1 MSDAALPYSY
11 TSSGRRPATALTLVA
26 VYGLLAA
33 GYVFVN
39 AAPVILG
46 AVALFTLPALYDLAA
61 DPRATLTLDATHIRW
76 HTPRQQA
83 EIALSEIDHL
93 RFDTRLDLSVRL
105 TVVRP
110 SGVKIRVPYPATPP
124 HTTFEPLARAAGLR
138 TRRHHFSLLG

>member
-1 MSDAALPYSY
+1 MNLPYTYHS
-11 TSSGRRPATALTLVA
+11 TGRRPATAITVA
-26 VYGLLAA
+26 VIWALLLGAYA
-33 GYVFVN
+33 YLE

-46 AVALFTLPALYDLAA
+46 IFAAFTLPAIWDLLRNPAA
-61 DPRATLTLDATHIRW
+61 SFGLDGTHLRW

-124 HTTFEPLARAAGLR
+124 HAELEKLAHDAGLK
-138 TRRHHFSLLG
+138 TRRHHFTLMG